1 MICVLSRDR
10 SVISLKLDISLRSE
24 SETLL
29 FPFPRTSVTD
39 PVPLSVKTVIPRA
52 FNFSFADDS
61 SFRKFRKE
69 TYYEASKNLQLKRMQ
84 DSEKGTPNKKKNN
97 V

>member
-1 MICVLSRDR
+1 MPASVIWVLSSER
-10 SVISLKLDISLRSE
+10 SVISLKLDISLRFE

-39 PVPLSVKTVIPRA
+39 PVPLSVKIVIPRV

-61 SFRKFRKE
+61 
-69 TYYEASKNLQLKRMQ
+69 
-84 DSEKGTPNKKKNN
+84 
-97 V
+97 